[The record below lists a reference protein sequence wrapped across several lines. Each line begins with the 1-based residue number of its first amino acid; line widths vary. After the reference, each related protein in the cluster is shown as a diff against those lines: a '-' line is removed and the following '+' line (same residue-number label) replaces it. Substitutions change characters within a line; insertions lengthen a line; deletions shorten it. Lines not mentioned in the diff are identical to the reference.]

1 MNKILIDIPQQ
12 IETPRLM
19 LQMPKAGYGKKV
31 YNAITDGYEDY
42 IKYLN
47 WPKEIPTEEASEIDC
62 RKHNAEFITRECIR
76 YLIIEKETGEVI
88 GRCAFPP
95 LYADWAIPQFS
106 ISYFISKSK
115 RAKGYATEASHAL
128 TLLAFKVLNA
138 KKVEI
143 YCESEN
149 VASKKVPQK
158 LNYKLE
164 FTKRGG
170 WPRPDG
176 QLAELNV
183 YSIFNEKDL
192 PELKLCRW

>member
-1 MNKILIDIPQQ
+1 MNKILLDIPQQ
-12 IETPRLM
+12 IETPKLI
-19 LQMPKAGYGKKV
+19 LQMPKAGFGKKLHK
-31 YNAITDGYEDY
+31 AITDGYDDY

-47 WPKEIPTEEASEIDC
+47 WPREIASEEAVEIDC

-76 YLIIEKETGEVI
+76 YLIIEKDTGEVV

-95 LYADWAIPQFS
+95 ILTTWDVPQFG
-106 ISYFISKSK
+106 ISYFVAKSK
-115 RAKGYATEASHAL
+115 RSKGYATEASHAL
-128 TLLAFKVLNA
+128 TILAFKILKA

-143 YCESEN
+143 YCEVEN
-149 VASKKVPQK
+149 IPSNIVPQK
-158 LNYKLE
+158 LNFKLE
-164 FTKRGG
+164 YTKRGW

-183 YSIFNEKDL
+183 YSIFSENDL